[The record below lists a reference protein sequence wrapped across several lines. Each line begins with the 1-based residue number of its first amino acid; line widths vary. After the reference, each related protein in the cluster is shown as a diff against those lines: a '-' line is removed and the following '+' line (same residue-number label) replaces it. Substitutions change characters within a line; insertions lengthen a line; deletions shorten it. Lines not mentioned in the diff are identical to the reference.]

1 VIRVCFVC
9 LGNICRSPTAAGV
22 MRKLVADAGLSDR
35 IEVDSAGTGDYH
47 VGQRPDARSLAAA
60 RARGIDLP
68 GRARQFQAEDFARF
82 QYVLAA
88 DRRNLDDLVALSGGG
103 GAARVA
109 LLRSFDPSAEPQ
121 AEVPDPYHG
130 GSRGFDTVLDLCEA
144 ACRGL
149 LEHIVREHS
158 LPAR

>member
-22 MRKLVADAGLSDR
+22 MQKLVADAGLADR
-35 IEVDSAGTGDYH
+35 IDVDSAGTAAYH
-47 VGQRPDARSLAAA
+47 VGQRPDRRSLAAA
-60 RARGIDLP
+60 RARGIELP
-68 GRARQFQAEDFARF
+68 GSARQFEAEDLERF

-88 DRRNLDDLVALSGGG
+88 DRRNHADLIALAGD
-103 GAARVA
+103 RDIRHVT
-109 LLRSFDPSAEPQ
+109 LLRSFDPSAEPG

-130 GSRGFDTVLDLCEA
+130 GPQGFDDVLDLCEA

-149 LEHIVREHS
+149 LAHIVRAHGLE
-158 LPAR
+158 P